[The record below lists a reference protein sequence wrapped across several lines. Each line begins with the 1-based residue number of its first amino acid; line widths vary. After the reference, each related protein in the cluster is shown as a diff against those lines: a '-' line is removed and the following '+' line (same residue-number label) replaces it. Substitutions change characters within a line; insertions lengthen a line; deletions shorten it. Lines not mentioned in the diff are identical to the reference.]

1 MRTIFRFILTG
12 IFLLT
17 LTMSALADLKIRQR
31 VTMSGQTF
39 ETTKMIK
46 GARQRTE
53 NKSAANGG
61 TADFMAQVATIM
73 QCDLRRTVRINDS
86 KKLYFIEPFADENN
100 TRTET
105 SATKQPVQ
113 KTRRGGTVTM
123 TFSVRDTGERKTLFG
138 LTARHLIIVQETE
151 ASPDSCSGASR
162 SKMEIDGWYVDFSA
176 EFTCSVDVSDAPVQ
190 RSAKPDCQDRIITK
204 QSGSGKTGF
213 LLSGTTK
220 FYDETGEE
228 QMTQTIETLELSRT
242 PLAAELFDIPQG
254 YKLASSSQD
263 LYSMPGMTDLM
274 NQQNDEEDEEQ
285 ETAKN
290 TGAKTIGININLGGN
305 TKINQLEISAYL
317 RNKLRENNFDPR
329 SGASDAD
336 YVLNVELKKVKES
349 AAGKVGGIFGK
360 VTGVETKTGNTEVE
374 LIMTLTKNGSA
385 NPFAQSRIAQKFDGT
400 ARESVEAAIDQ
411 AFDEILAK
419 IEE

>member
-1 MRTIFRFILTG
+1 MKTIFRFIFAI
-12 IFLLT
+12 IFLNALT
-17 LTMSALADLKIRQR
+17 ISALADIKIRQK

-53 NKSAANGG
+53 NKSSTKGAS
-61 TADFMAQVATIM
+61 DFMAQLATII
-73 QCDLRRTVRINDS
+73 QCDLRRTVQINDS
-86 KKLYFIEPFADENN
+86 KKLYFIEPFAEENN
-100 TRTET
+100 TRAET
-105 SATKQPVQ
+105 PAVRQPAQ
-113 KTRRGGTVTM
+113 KTRRGGTVTI

-151 ASPDSCSGASR
+151 SSPDSCSGASR

-176 EFTCSVDVSDAPVQ
+176 EFTCSIDVPENPVQ
-190 RSAKPDCQDRIITK
+190 RSGKTDCQDRIVTK

-213 LLSGTTK
+213 LLNGTTK
-220 FYDETGEE
+220 FYDDDGNE

-242 PLAAELFDIPQG
+242 PLAAGLFDIPQG
-254 YKLASSSQD
+254 YKSVSSSQD
-263 LYSMPGMTDLM
+263 LYSMPDMSDLM
-274 NQQNDEEDEEQ
+274 NQQNDDEDQ
-285 ETAKN
+285 HNQNNA
-290 TGAKTIGININLGGN
+290 GVKTVGMNINLGGN

-329 SGASDAD
+329 SGTIGAD
-336 YVLNVELKKVKES
+336 YVLNVEIKKVKES

-360 VTGVETKTGNTEVE
+360 VTGVETKAGNTEVE
-374 LIMTLTKNGSA
+374 LIMTLSKAGSTVSS
-385 NPFAQSRIAQKFDGT
+385 AQSRIAQKFDG
-400 ARESVEAAIDQ
+400 AAKEAVQTAIDK

-419 IEE
+419 FED